1 MMILPLWLG
10 YLVKAKSFN
19 NKIMQILFS
28 LANKL
33 WGISVKVTGEIS
45 KERPLLIISNHF
57 SYLDVFALGSV
68 MPVRFSPKSDVRN
81 WAVIGF
87 LCKISGQIFI
97 DRRISQT
104 KNASELLKAEI
115 DNDIISIFPEGTTND
130 GTQILPFKS
139 SLFAIIENKN
149 LTVQPVTIIY
159 TKLNNQLITAANRHQ
174 VGWYGDMDF
183 FPHFMKFLQQKSL
196 EVKLVFH
203 DSVNGKDFASRKE
216 LASYCYEIISSKS
229 SETL

>member
-1 MMILPLWLG
+1 MMIFPLWLG
-10 YLVKAKSFN
+10 YFFKAKSFN
-19 NKIMQILFS
+19 SKLMQLAFY
-28 LANKL
+28 LANTL
-33 WGISVKVTGEIS
+33 WGISVKVTGQIS
-45 KERPLLIISNHF
+45 KKRPLLIISNHF

-87 LCKISGQIFI
+87 MCKISGQIFI

-104 KNASELLKAEI
+104 KNSSELIKSEI

-130 GTQILPFKS
+130 GTKILPFKS
-139 SLFAIIENKN
+139 SLFAIAENKS

-159 TKLNNQLITAANRHQ
+159 TKLNNQPINADNRHK
-174 VGWYGDMDF
+174 VGWYGDMEF
-183 FPHFMKFLQQKSL
+183 FPHFMQFLQQKSL

-216 LASYCYEIISSKS
+216 LASYCYEMVKS
-229 SETL
+229 